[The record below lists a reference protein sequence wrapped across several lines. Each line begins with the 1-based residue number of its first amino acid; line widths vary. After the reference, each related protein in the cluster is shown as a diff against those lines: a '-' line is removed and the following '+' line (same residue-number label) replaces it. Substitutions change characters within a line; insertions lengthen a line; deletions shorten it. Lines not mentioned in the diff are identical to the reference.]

1 MDWIPEFFKEVG
13 IGPGIGILLGGGAL
27 LWFWR
32 ATRDI
37 KLRFKGFDEKLEEN
51 TVETT
56 KAAKTAKQIESNI
69 ITNHGSE
76 NLGDAVDRLTTTVWD
91 IRDLTRANNT
101 RVTELETKLSEHIEI
116 AKGEGELLTKLAE
129 TLTRHLEDYKNRTHE
144 SELMLEFGRM
154 LMRREL
160 GMDTKEKPDAE

>member
-1 MDWIPEFFKEVG
+1 M
-13 IGPGIGILLGGGAL
+13 

-37 KLRFKGFDEKLEEN
+37 KLRFKGFDQKLDEN
-51 TVETT
+51 TEETT
-56 KAAKTAKQIESNI
+56 KAVETAKQIETNI
-69 ITNHGSE
+69 ITNHGSQ

-91 IRDLTRANNT
+91 IRDLARANNA
-101 RVTELETKLSEHIEI
+101 RVSELESKLDEHIVI

-144 SELMLEFGRM
+144 SDLMLEFGRM

-160 GMDTKEKPDAE
+160 GMEPKEKPDAE